1 MIPWK
6 YVIATF
12 LTGIVLCIG
21 YFVAARLHFQSIDF
35 SIIVLKNMKTCEVL
49 KDEERR
55 LLFISESL
63 KSDNLLHKTELQNY
77 VDDQLLAVKSNLQT
91 LYSDSE
97 NKRAIADKYEKD
109 AREIVFYSLA
119 MTVIAVIIL
128 IVANFFKIEANLQ
141 NQQLSLKFLRIS
153 NFLFSNKNQKE
164 IFEPIIVDWQ
174 EEYFQ
179 ALFKKEI
186 WKARW
191 INVRYT
197 YAFLAATWQKSPI
210 GDLIEFVIKIAKQ

>member
-1 MIPWK
+1 MIPW
-6 YVIATF
+6 
-12 LTGIVLCIG
+12 
-21 YFVAARLHFQSIDF
+21 
-35 SIIVLKNMKTCEVL
+35 
-49 KDEERR
+49 
-55 LLFISESL
+55 
-63 KSDNLLHKTELQNY
+63 
-77 VDDQLLAVKSNLQT
+77 
-91 LYSDSE
+91 
-97 NKRAIADKYEKD
+97 KYEKD